1 MKFPFCFQIENA
13 MFLNKVKEQQ
23 EKNASFPHPSAS
35 HYQTALLTIPTSG
48 AKTDGGGQSSGPPH
62 HPPHSNQNMLPVP
75 STGIMT
81 AGELVP
87 ELPLSPGQSPL
98 HLPIHFHWL
107 AVKAVSRE
115 EKVLLVVKRGSCEI
129 SLEMTS
135 VLLGNKHW
143 PITQSASVISL
154 DIFDMAGVSPN
165 EVYLL
170 TYYNFHSFSS
180 LQYHNAKTR
189 CWNKLT
195 YIDSD
200 SGWTTSF
207 SSCRWELVAA
217 SRPTGLHCLSAEDGF
232 GSC

>member
-1 MKFPFCFQIENA
+1 MLNTSEKPRPIWVKFPFCSQIENA

-81 AGELVP
+81 AGEFVP
-87 ELPLSPGQSPL
+87 ELFLPSSQSPL

-107 AVKAVSRE
+107 ATKPALGE
-115 EKVLLVVKRGSCEI
+115 EKKWWLAVKRGFCEM

-135 VLLGNKHW
+135 VLLRN
-143 PITQSASVISL
+143 I
-154 DIFDMAGVSPN
+154 
-165 EVYLL
+165 
-170 TYYNFHSFSS
+170 
-180 LQYHNAKTR
+180 
-189 CWNKLT
+189 
-195 YIDSD
+195 
-200 SGWTTSF
+200 
-207 SSCRWELVAA
+207 
-217 SRPTGLHCLSAEDGF
+217 
-232 GSC
+232 